1 MQNVEVTVEKDENGK
16 HISVAIS
23 EDLLVDASNYVTYD
37 IYSNGEIVVS
47 NQLVPHSNFA
57 PGGNGEFAL
66 PKVGMRMQVA
76 EGYENLEYYGRG
88 PDENYCDRKTGSKWA
103 CTRAQSTNNSC
114 ISMSSRRRTATAQ
127 TCAGRPS
134 QTTRAPA

>member
-1 MQNVEVTVEKDENGK
+1 MKTEK

-57 PGGNGEFAL
+57 PGGNGELHSPRWECVCRLQKAT
-66 PKVGMRMQVA
+66 K
-76 EGYENLEYYGRG
+76 NLEYYGRG
-88 PDENYCDRKTGSKWA
+88 LDENYCDRKTGSKLGVY
-103 CTRAQSTNNSC
+103 TSTVDEQF
-114 ISMSSRRRTATAQ
+114 MYKYVSRRRTATAQ

-134 QTTRAPA
+134 